1 LICSQTCSNG
11 AETLQ
16 TVKIGGTVSLTGSVP
31 ANQSWLR
38 GNQYAVGATSPKV
51 VSGERIPTPR
61 LASLVNNS
69 GAFVTVV
76 PPTYQDLTTAQVVNV
91 KEHSV
96 VGDGTTDDTAA
107 IQAVIASATAKN
119 QLVFFPYGT
128 YLITDTIKIPKGS
141 RLVGE
146 AWSQLMASGSK
157 FADIKNPRPMIQ
169 IGVPGDV
176 GMYFQLEY
184 ASVLV

>member
-1 LICSQTCSNG
+1 M
-11 AETLQ
+11 
-16 TVKIGGTVSLTGSVP
+16 GT
-31 ANQSWLR
+31 
-38 GNQYAVGATSPKV
+38 TSPQV
-51 VSGERIPTPR
+51 VGGEHIATTR
-61 LASLVNNS
+61 LASLVDES

-96 VGDGTTDDTAA
+96 VGDGTRDDTAA
-107 IQAVIASATAKN
+107 IQAVINSAAANN

-157 FADIKNPRPMIQ
+157 FADIKHPRPMIQ

-176 GMYFQLEY
+176 GMYFQLEIGIY
-184 ASVLV
+184 SCLT

>member
-1 LICSQTCSNG
+1 
-11 AETLQ
+11 
-16 TVKIGGTVSLTGSVP
+16 VGS
-31 ANQSWLR
+31 A
-38 GNQYAVGATSPKV
+38 SPKV
-51 VSGERIPTPR
+51 VGGEHISTTR
-61 LASLVNNS
+61 LASLVDES

-96 VGDGTTDDTAA
+96 AGDGTRDDTAA
-107 IQAVIASATAKN
+107 IQAVINSAAANN

-128 YLITDTIKIPKGS
+128 YLITDTIKVPKGS

-146 AWSQLMASGSK
+146 AWSQLMASGSR
-157 FADIKNPRPMIQ
+157 FADIKHPRPMIQ

-176 GMYFQLEY
+176 GMYFQLEIGIY
-184 ASVLV
+184 SCLT

>member
-1 LICSQTCSNG
+1 
-11 AETLQ
+11 
-16 TVKIGGTVSLTGSVP
+16 VGGTVALTGSVP
-31 ANQSWLR
+31 ANQSWLK
-38 GNQYAVGATSPKV
+38 GNKYGVGATSPKV
-51 VSGERIPTPR
+51 VSGELIPTTR
-61 LASLVNNS
+61 AASLVDSS

-96 VGDGTTDDTAA
+96 AGDGIRDDTAA
-107 IQAVIASATAKN
+107 IQAVINSAAASN

-128 YLITDTIKIPKGS
+128 YVITDTIKVPTGS

-157 FADIKNPRPMIQ
+157 FGDIKKPRPMIQ
-169 IGVPGDV
+169 IGAPGDV
-176 GMYFQLEY
+176 GMYFQHGTDVCSCLT
-184 ASVLV
+184 